1 MQEDDLIIDL
11 VSKYGD
17 RYWSSLAPFVATR
30 TSTQIRER
38 WHSHLNPNI
47 NKGPFTE
54 EEDCLILTA
63 VSMHGTQFSKIAK
76 LMPGRTDNAI
86 KNRWYGNLINRLDRS
101 TNHNSQKSRKG
112 ADRAGLRHK
121 VKRGRP
127 LGWRKT
133 PTPTF
138 NPWQTPWQ
146 TLQPSSSITDIVSD
160 ANLTPIP
167 PPPLCCVG
175 TPRDIEEGW
184 KEEEKELK
192 TATQSN
198 ISLVSSNPAKSGL
211 DEGSMLTSSET
222 GPVTPLSR
230 LDDETLGALS
240 VLHSLLSVFYS

>member
-1 MQEDDLIIDL
+1 LQEDDLIIDL
-11 VSKYGD
+11 VRKYGD

-30 TSTQIRER
+30 TSKQIRER

-63 VSMHGTQFSKIAK
+63 VSMHGTQFAKIAK

-86 KNRWYGNLINRLDRS
+86 KNRWYGNLINRS
-101 TNHNSQKSRKG
+101 TKNSSQKFAQG

-127 LGWRKT
+127 LGWHKT
-133 PTPTF
+133 PAPTF
-138 NPWQTPWQ
+138 NPWQ

-160 ANLTPIP
+160 ANLIANLPTTP
-167 PPPLCCVG
+167 PPP
-175 TPRDIEEGW
+175 PRDSEEGW

-192 TATQSN
+192 TATQNN
-198 ISLVSSNPAKSGL
+198 ISLVSSNPDL
-211 DEGSMLTSSET
+211 NQGSMLTSSET
-222 GPVTPLSR
+222 GLVAPPSR